1 MSEMGVRTKPK
12 KSQKPKEADKDQD
25 EISSIDSSDEEVIFS
40 HSLLL
45 QCRQEANW
53 YTKLEFS

>member
-1 MSEMGVRTKPK
+1 MVVRTKPK

-45 QCRQEANW
+45 RCRQEVN
-53 YTKLEFS
+53 